1 MKLTDIVDDFFLLSP
16 SFVNKDVT
24 FGFPFL
30 ISKDDCWDQG
40 SDSNLSGIS
49 TEKYIFIIL
58 LSSIS

>member
-40 SDSNLSGIS
+40 SDSNFSGIS
-49 TEKYIFIIL
+49 TE
-58 LSSIS
+58 